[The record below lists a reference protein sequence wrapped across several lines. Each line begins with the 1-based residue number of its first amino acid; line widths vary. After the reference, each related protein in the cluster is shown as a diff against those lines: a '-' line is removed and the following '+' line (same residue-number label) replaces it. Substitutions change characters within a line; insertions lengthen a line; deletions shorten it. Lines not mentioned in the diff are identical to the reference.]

1 MICFLWFLWHF
12 LTFCTLFEPIV
23 PQPCCILNHLI
34 TQQQLY
40 VFTLE
45 AYSCC
50 LISLPT
56 GEGRGGALL
65 HHDLELCSSSFTF
78 GRTRTSSVLHS
89 LNHDLFAIDNVDTL
103 RGILHLAALD
113 VVDCIII
120 NCQFSIVN

>member
-65 HHDLELCSSSFTF
+65 HHDL
-78 GRTRTSSVLHS
+78 
-89 LNHDLFAIDNVDTL
+89 FAIDNVDTL

-113 VVDCIII
+113 VVDAAVRRFVADSA
-120 NCQFSIVN
+120 NTLDSSHEIVTKTDIDAGTG